1 MSDRRRRQQPTKISM
16 KKLLRSFAP
25 TCSDVIVGCRTGSKT
40 ILKGED
46 CCKHLLSKAEYRWC
60 YNLHNMLLHHTKLW
74 LAVIQYLLFL
84 SAAKDLG
91 ITQVVVVVL
100 VGFFVSKTHA
110 TSLSLFV
117 FLLFFQYFYFSFFLL
132 FSIIISIYHSIIYVY
147 IHSYVNLNMSI
158 YLCLPNYLSIST
170 HLPTYLPMTTYQ
182 LMSVYLPLPTYINIP
197 TYLIISTHLPTYVY
211 LPTHTNPCQPTIIDL
226 PTSTNP

>member
-1 MSDRRRRQQPTKISM
+1 
-16 KKLLRSFAP
+16 
-25 TCSDVIVGCRTGSKT
+25 
-40 ILKGED
+40 
-46 CCKHLLSKAEYRWC
+46 
-60 YNLHNMLLHHTKLW
+60 MLLHHTKLW

-170 HLPTYLPMTTYQ
+170 HLPTYLPTDDY
-182 LMSVYLPLPTYINIP
+182 
-197 TYLIISTHLPTYVY
+197 LPTYVSLPTPTNLHQHTY
-211 LPTHTNPCQPTIIDL
+211 LPNYINTPTYLCLLTNTYQPMSTYHHR
-226 PTSTNP
+226 PTYLYQSLNINIESPQTQEPVLVLLSLIFSSNNFVQKNYRC